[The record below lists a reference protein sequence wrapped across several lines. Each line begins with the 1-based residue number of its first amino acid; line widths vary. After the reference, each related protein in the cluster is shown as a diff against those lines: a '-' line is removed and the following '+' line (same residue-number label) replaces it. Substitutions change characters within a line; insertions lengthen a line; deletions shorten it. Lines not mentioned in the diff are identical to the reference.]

1 MFLSCFIKGIYT
13 FLSKKKKSI
22 KWDMVCY
29 AKDMLGALQN
39 LHVQDSGTKICDY
52 THIKFLKI
60 LQVVVYGLQSSKT
73 GGDKGDGIVW
83 VVQQEPDELV
93 ILFQK

>member
-1 MFLSCFIKGIYT
+1 
-13 FLSKKKKSI
+13 
-22 KWDMVCY
+22 MVCY
-29 AKDMLGALQN
+29 AKDMLGVLQN
-39 LHVQDSGTKICDY
+39 LHVRDGGTKICDW

-60 LQVVVYGLQSSKT
+60 LQAVVYGLQSSKK

-93 ILFQK
+93 ILFHK